1 VLGGEDGNDHY
12 LWVDN
17 EGRLRIA
24 PSDPGTQS
32 HAGAVVGT
40 QT

>member
-24 PSDPGTQS
+24 LSHPGTQS
-32 HAGAVVGT
+32 HAGVVVGA

>member
-1 VLGGEDGNDHY
+1 VLCGEDGNDHY

-32 HAGAVVGT
+32 HAGAIVGA

>member
-1 VLGGEDGNDHY
+1 MLCGEDGNDHY

-32 HAGAVVGT
+32 YAGRVVGA